1 MAISIKSSTDIYRIQ
16 TPVSGEKVKKTYI
29 LGAGDSHEAGYKGRV
44 SIDGDTLELSDEVTK
59 AIREAHEK
67 MMEQNAAI
75 NELNAA
81 AHNMVVA
88 EQQGDAIK
96 EEMEGRSKALEIAGR
111 IAKGGQVPPKD
122 EAYLLEK
129 DPDLYKLVQLQSM
142 MAKEH
147 KKHKTVLEEDKEPKE
162 YDYEAGQDGTVHRV
176 AVDVEI
182 GSDGAEITGVSEVA
196 VDHNDLPGNGTVSIS

>member
-16 TPVSGEKVKKTYI
+16 TPVSGEKVKNTYI

-44 SIDGDTLELSDEVTK
+44 SIDGDTLELSDEVTN

-75 NELNAA
+75 NEMNAA
-81 AHNMVVA
+81 AHNMVAA
-88 EQQGDAIK
+88 EQQGDVIKSAMEDQAKAI
-96 EEMEGRSKALEIAGR
+96 EIAAR
-111 IAKGGQVPPKD
+111 ISKGGQVPPGD
-122 EAYLLEK
+122 EEFLLK
-129 DPDLYKLVQLQSM
+129 TNPDMYKLAKLAAM
-142 MAKEH
+142 HAKEH
-147 KKHKTVLEEDKEPKE
+147 EKYKTLLEEKEPKE
-162 YDYEAGQDGTVHRV
+162 YDWEAGQDSTVHRV

-182 GSDGAEITGVSEVA
+182 GSDGAEITGVSEVS

>member
-44 SIDGDTLELSDEVTK
+44 SIDGDTLELSDEVTN

-75 NELNAA
+75 SEMNAA
-81 AHNMVVA
+81 AHNMVAA
-88 EQQGDAIK
+88 EQQGDVIKSAMEDQAKAI
-96 EEMEGRSKALEIAGR
+96 EIAAR
-111 IAKGGQVPPKD
+111 ISKGGQVPPGD
-122 EAYLLEK
+122 EEFLLK
-129 DPDLYKLVQLQSM
+129 TNPDMYKLAKLAAM
-142 MAKEH
+142 HAKEH
-147 KKHKTVLEEDKEPKE
+147 EKYKTLLEEKEPKE
-162 YDYEAGQDGTVHRV
+162 YDWEAGQDSTVHRV

-182 GSDGAEITGVSEVA
+182 GSDGAEITGVSEVS

>member
-44 SIDGDTLELSDEVTK
+44 SIDGDTLELSDEVTN

-75 NELNAA
+75 NEMNAA
-81 AHNMVVA
+81 AHNMVAA
-88 EQQGDAIK
+88 EQQGDVIKSAMEDQAKAI
-96 EEMEGRSKALEIAGR
+96 EIAAR
-111 IAKGGQVPPKD
+111 ISKGGQVPPGD
-122 EAYLLEK
+122 EEFLLK
-129 DPDLYKLVQLQSM
+129 TNPDMYKLAKLAAM
-142 MAKEH
+142 HAKEH
-147 KKHKTVLEEDKEPKE
+147 EKYKTLLEEKEPKE
-162 YDYEAGQDGTVHRV
+162 YDWEAGQDSTVHRV

-182 GSDGAEITGVSEVA
+182 GSDGAEITGVSEVS